1 MFISA
6 DKNCMR
12 FSGFN
17 CKFYLDDFSVFAGN
31 SREMYQIGGW
41 KKLFE
46 KDYMLLDRAS
56 MMLYH
61 PLISMLENG

>member
-17 CKFYLDDFSVFAGN
+17 CKFYLDDFSVFAGK
-31 SREMYQIGGW
+31 SREMYQIGG
-41 KKLFE
+41 
-46 KDYMLLDRAS
+46 
-56 MMLYH
+56 
-61 PLISMLENG
+61 